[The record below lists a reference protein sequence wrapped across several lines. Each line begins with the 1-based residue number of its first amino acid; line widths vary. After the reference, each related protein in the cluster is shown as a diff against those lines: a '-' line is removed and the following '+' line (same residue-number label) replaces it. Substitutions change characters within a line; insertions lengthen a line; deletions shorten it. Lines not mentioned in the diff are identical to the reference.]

1 MITPLPSRTS
11 ASSAPGP
18 SVAAFDPP
26 APIADAIIDALGDP
40 TYTLRDVAS
49 MFETTVEH
57 ITRWMQREDIRDR
70 LDAIEAAVA
79 RRTRL
84 FAVNALPMLVQALI
98 AQIQNQHHEE
108 SHALLKPGDTKS
120 ADLLRRARES
130 TRKAASLLAR
140 IAKFTPGQSV
150 PGQPTPRA
158 SSKSKITAPRPGPC
172 ENETKS
178 RIHLHSTH
186 IATHHTHTRETP
198 SHAHASAT
206 SQFAMPPSPASQPPE
221 SPSPSTD
228 PDR

>member
-150 PGQPTPRA
+150 PGQPTPGTL
-158 SSKSKITAPRPGPC
+158 KSPK
-172 ENETKS
+172 K
-178 RIHLHSTH
+178 
-186 IATHHTHTRETP
+186 
-198 SHAHASAT
+198 T
-206 SQFAMPPSPASQPPE
+206 SPSPASFPNPAPNTPSRINHAPANKDAAPTPGPRHITHRTPQPR
-221 SPSPSTD
+221 SSFTDADNSSTSVNAASH
-228 PDR
+228 P